1 MFLAAKI
8 DPELF
13 DRTRMA
19 VTDVVAPFLE
29 ALSRPIASG
38 AAIVDEVNYLVDLRG
53 KNAVLRM
60 ENARLIQWLEADH
73 GWDRWKAYD
82 LLTHVGRIS
91 VGYYGIGTVA
101 TKIERRYLQTR

>member
-1 MFLAAKI
+1 M
-8 DPELF
+8 E
-13 DRTRMA
+13 RT
-19 VTDVVAPFLE
+19 VAE
-29 ALSRPIASG
+29 G
-38 AAIVDEVNYLVDLRG
+38 Y
-53 KNAVLRM
+53 
-60 ENARLIQWLEADH
+60 ARLIQWLEADH